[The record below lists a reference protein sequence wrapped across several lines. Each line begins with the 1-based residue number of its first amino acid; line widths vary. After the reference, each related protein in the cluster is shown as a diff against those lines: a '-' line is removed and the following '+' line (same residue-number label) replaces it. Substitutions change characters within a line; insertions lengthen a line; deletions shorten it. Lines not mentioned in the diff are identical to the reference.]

1 MINHTITISKNR
13 LVRLCSVQII
23 VKYLKT
29 ITNYHFIQETAS
41 TCCLIKPHAIA
52 RAGAIIEV
60 LNIMFSLLQQHSIL
74 GAGDLMCC
82 NKNYPV
88 LKVLQEEGFRLFGLA
103 TYLLTFHQAEE
114 LLEVYRLHNWEEG
127 F

>member
-1 MINHTITISKNR
+1 MFCTDYCEIFED
-13 LVRLCSVQII
+13 
-23 VKYLKT
+23 Y
-29 ITNYHFIQETAS
+29 ITNYHFIQETTS

-60 LNIMFSLLQQHSIL
+60 LNIMFSLLQQHLIL

-88 LKVLQEEGFRLFGLA
+88 LKVLQEEGFRLLGLA

-114 LLEVYRLHNWEEG
+114 FLEVYRLNIAQFGGRNTNIFEKH
-127 F
+127 